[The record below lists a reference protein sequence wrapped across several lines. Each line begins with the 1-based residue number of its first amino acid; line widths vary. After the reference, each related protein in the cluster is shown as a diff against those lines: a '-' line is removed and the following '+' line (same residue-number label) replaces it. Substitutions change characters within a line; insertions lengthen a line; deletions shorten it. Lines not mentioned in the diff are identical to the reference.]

1 MTDKE
6 VFEYH
11 GYEEQC
17 KHITSEMHE
26 LTSAIQKYELITGP
40 LNAVEAARK
49 LMVWNNIC
57 EEIADVEFM
66 LNQIK
71 EKYLIK
77 EYNIKPWGDY
87 KRKREHKRIKEGYY
101 EQDRKQS
108 TRGDNILSK
117 EE

>member
-1 MTDKE
+1 MTDRE

-26 LTSAIQKYELITGP
+26 LTSAIQKYELLTGTQ
-40 LNAVEAARK
+40 NVISI
-49 LMVWNNIC
+49 WNNIC

-71 EKYLIK
+71 EHYLINE
-77 EYNIKPWGDY
+77 EYLKPWGDY
-87 KRKREHKRIKEGYY
+87 KRKRENKRIESGYY
-101 EQDRKQS
+101 EK
-108 TRGDNILSK
+108 
-117 EE
+117 

>member
-6 VFEYH
+6 VYEYH

-26 LTSAIQKYELITGP
+26 LTSAIQKYELLTGRIEVGTR
-40 LNAVEAARK
+40 LS
-49 LMVWNNIC
+49 VWNNIC

-71 EKYLIK
+71 ENYHIK
-77 EYNIKPWGDY
+77 EVNIKPWGDY

-108 TRGDNILSK
+108 TGGDNLLPK

>member
-1 MTDKE
+1 MTDRE

-11 GYEEQC
+11 GWREQC

-26 LTSAIQKYELITGP
+26 LTSAIQEHELSSGKP
-40 LNAVEAARK
+40 AELLRS
-49 LMVWNNIC
+49 WNNIC

-71 EKYLIK
+71 EKYLIREDNTK
-77 EYNIKPWGDY
+77 AWGDY

-108 TRGDNILSK
+108 TGGDNLLPK

>member
-1 MTDKE
+1 MTDRE

-17 KHITSEMHE
+17 KHITSEMYE
-26 LTSAIQKYELITGP
+26 LTSAIQKYELTPNPGEV
-40 LNAVEAARK
+40 LK
-49 LMVWNNIC
+49 TWNNIC

-71 EKYLIK
+71 ENYCIK
-77 EYNIKPWGDY
+77 ESNIKSWGDY

-108 TRGDNILSK
+108 TGGNNLLPK

>member
-26 LTSAIQKYELITGP
+26 LTSAIQKYELTLGTNKPMIP
-40 LNAVEAARK
+40 I
-49 LMVWNNIC
+49 WNNIC
-57 EEIADVEFM
+57 EEIVDIEFM

-71 EKYLIK
+71 EYYLVQERNLK
-77 EYNIKPWGDY
+77 AWREY

-108 TRGDNILSK
+108 TGGDNLLPK

>member
-6 VFEYH
+6 VYEYH

-26 LTSAIQKYELITGP
+26 LTSAIQKYELLTDPIS
-40 LNAVEAARK
+40 K
-49 LMVWNNIC
+49 LINWLNIC

-71 EKYLIK
+71 ENYRI
-77 EYNIKPWGDY
+77 EENNIKPWGDY

-108 TRGDNILSK
+108 TGGDNLLPK

>member
-11 GYEEQC
+11 GYKEQC

-26 LTSAIQKYELITGP
+26 LTSAIQKYEISKKFYVTDTEALI
-40 LNAVEAARK
+40 
-49 LMVWNNIC
+49 NIH

-71 EKYLIK
+71 EHYCIK
-77 EYNIKPWGDY
+77 EKNIKPWGKY
-87 KRKREHKRIKEGYY
+87 KRERETKRIKEGYY
-101 EQDRKQS
+101 TK
-108 TRGDNILSK
+108 K
-117 EE
+117 

>member
-6 VFEYH
+6 VYEYH
-11 GYEEQC
+11 GWEEQC

-26 LTSAIQKYELITGP
+26 LTSAIHKFELCDG
-40 LNAVEAARK
+40 EASVFRAWQN
-49 LMVWNNIC
+49 MC
-57 EEIADVEFM
+57 EEIADIEFM

-71 EKYLIK
+71 EKYIITDR
-77 EYNIKPWGDY
+77 ETKPWGDY

-108 TRGDNILSK
+108 TRGDNLLPK

>member
-26 LTSAIQKYELITGP
+26 LTSAIQKYELLLEHSILSST
-40 LNAVEAARK
+40 LALA
-49 LMVWNNIC
+49 NIH

-71 EKYLIK
+71 EHYSIK
-77 EYNIKPWGDY
+77 EEFVNGWG
-87 KRKREHKRIKEGYY
+87 KFKRERESKRIKEGYY
-101 EQDRKQS
+101 EK
-108 TRGDNILSK
+108 K
-117 EE
+117 E

>member
-26 LTSAIQKYELITGP
+26 LTSAIQKYELLKETQNP
-40 LNAVEAARK
+40 LP
-49 LMVWNNIC
+49 LWNHIC
-57 EEIADVEFM
+57 EELEDVEFM

-71 EKYLIK
+71 EYYLIQEDNTK
-77 EYNIKPWGDY
+77 AWGKY

-101 EQDRKQS
+101 EK
-108 TRGDNILSK
+108 K
-117 EE
+117 K

>member
-11 GYEEQC
+11 GWEEQC

-26 LTSAIQKYELITGP
+26 LTSAIQKYEISKKFYVTDTEALI
-40 LNAVEAARK
+40 
-49 LMVWNNIC
+49 NIH

-71 EKYLIK
+71 EHYCIK
-77 EYNIKPWGDY
+77 EKNIKPWGKY
-87 KRKREHKRIKEGYY
+87 KRERETKRIKEGYY
-101 EQDRKQS
+101 
-108 TRGDNILSK
+108 TK
-117 EE
+117 E

>member
-1 MTDKE
+1 MLTDKE

-26 LTSAIQKYELITGP
+26 LTSAIQKYELLEKTMEIGR
-40 LNAVEAARK
+40 LKA
-49 LMVWNNIC
+49 WNNMC

-71 EKYLIK
+71 EHYRIK
-77 EYNIKPWGDY
+77 ENNIRPWGRF
-87 KRKREHKRIKEGYY
+87 KRKRESKRIKEGYY

-108 TRGDNILSK
+108 TRGDNLLSK
-117 EE
+117 EA

>member
-1 MTDKE
+1 MMTDKE

-40 LNAVEAARK
+40 LEAGRK
-49 LMVWNNIC
+49 LIVWNNIC

-71 EKYLIK
+71 EEYLIK
-77 EYNIKPWGDY
+77 AYNIKPWGDY
-87 KRKREHKRIKEGYY
+87 KRKRETKRIKEGYY
-101 EQDRKQS
+101 EQNRKQS
-108 TRGDNILSK
+108 TRGDNLLPK

>member
-6 VFEYH
+6 VYEYH

-17 KHITSEMHE
+17 KHITGEMHE
-26 LTSAIQKYELITGP
+26 LTSAIQKYELLEDTFDVP
-40 LNAVEAARK
+40 YRR
-49 LMVWNNIC
+49 MVYDNIC
-57 EEIADVEFM
+57 EEIADIEFM

-71 EKYLIK
+71 EYYLIQ
-77 EYNIKPWGDY
+77 EDNIKPWGDY

-108 TRGDNILSK
+108 TGGDNLLPK

>member
-1 MTDKE
+1 MMTDKE

-11 GYEEQC
+11 GWEEQC

-26 LTSAIQKYELITGP
+26 LTSAIQKYELVLSP
-40 LNAVEAARK
+40 ADVLKN
-49 LMVWNNIC
+49 WNNIC

-71 EKYLIK
+71 EYYCIK
-77 EYNIKPWGDY
+77 ESNIKPWGDY

-108 TRGDNILSK
+108 TGGDNLLPK

>member
-26 LTSAIQKYELITGP
+26 LTSAIQKYELLTDPIS
-40 LNAVEAARK
+40 K
-49 LMVWNNIC
+49 LKNWLNIC

-71 EKYLIK
+71 ENYRIK
-77 EYNIKPWGDY
+77 EDNIKPWGRY

-108 TRGDNILSK
+108 TGGDNLLPK

>member
-11 GYEEQC
+11 GWEEQC

-26 LTSAIQKYELITGP
+26 LTSAIYKYELLTGP
-40 LNAVEAARK
+40 IEVGSRLSA
-49 LMVWNNIC
+49 WNNMC

-71 EKYLIK
+71 EKENIKELKKVTILRNKYLI
-77 EYNIKPWGDY
+77 
-87 KRKREHKRIKEGYY
+87 
-101 EQDRKQS
+101 
-108 TRGDNILSK
+108 
-117 EE
+117 

>member
-26 LTSAIQKYELITGP
+26 LTSAIQKYELLKETQNP
-40 LNAVEAARK
+40 LP
-49 LMVWNNIC
+49 LWNHIC
-57 EEIADVEFM
+57 EELEDVQFM

-71 EKYLIK
+71 EYYSIK
-77 EYNIKPWGDY
+77 EKNTNAWGVY

-101 EQDRKQS
+101 EKK
-108 TRGDNILSK
+108 N
-117 EE
+117 E

>member
-6 VFEYH
+6 VYRYH

-26 LTSAIQKYELITGP
+26 LTSAIQKYELT
-40 LNAVEAARK
+40 LNPADVLK
-49 LMVWNNIC
+49 IWNNIC

-71 EKYLIK
+71 EYYCIK
-77 EYNIKPWGDY
+77 EDNIKPWGNY

-101 EQDRKQS
+101 EK
-108 TRGDNILSK
+108 K
-117 EE
+117 A

>member
-6 VFEYH
+6 VYRYH

-26 LTSAIQKYELITGP
+26 LTSAIQKYELT
-40 LNAVEAARK
+40 LNPADVLK
-49 LMVWNNIC
+49 IWNNIC

-71 EKYLIK
+71 EYYCIK
-77 EYNIKPWGDY
+77 EDNIKPWGNY

-108 TRGDNILSK
+108 TGGDNLLPK